1 MTNASCYRTNSFQQC
16 KTISWSQW
24 FQIQINIWLFKPHR
38 KERRLIRMCL
48 KSLEPPASN
57 QWSYTPK
64 HFLRSAFMD
73 VFLNF
78 LCLAVRRKTFLKSTI
93 VQNRKWQNTVKQMHA
108 ICGFLR
114 LPFRWQLAV
123 SVIWQNRANEFVF
136 QNDTTQE
143 TKSRAGMC
151 THVLE

>member
-1 MTNASCYRTNSFQQC
+1 
-16 KTISWSQW
+16 
-24 FQIQINIWLFKPHR
+24 
-38 KERRLIRMCL
+38 
-48 KSLEPPASN
+48 
-57 QWSYTPK
+57 
-64 HFLRSAFMD
+64 MD

-78 LCLAVRRKTFLKSTI
+78 LCLAVRRKTSLKSTI
-93 VQNRKWQNTVKQMHA
+93 VQNTVKQMHA

-143 TKSRAGMC
+143 TKSRAGIC
-151 THVLE
+151 TYVLE